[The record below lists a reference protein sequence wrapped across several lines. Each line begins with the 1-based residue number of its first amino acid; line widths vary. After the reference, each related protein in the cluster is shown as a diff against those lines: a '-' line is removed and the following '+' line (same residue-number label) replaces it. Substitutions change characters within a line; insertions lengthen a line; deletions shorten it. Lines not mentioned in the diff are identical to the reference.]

1 MTARIKHWA
10 DTNIKGDQMIWAIV
24 IALALMSVFVVYSAT
39 GALAY
44 RNMESIEHYLFK
56 HTGLI
61 ILSLAAMWVAH
72 KIDYR
77 YYSKLSKLGLWL
89 SIPLLI
95 YAWKAGININDASRW
110 ITIPIINQI
119 FQPSD
124 LAKLSLIAAMAGM
137 LSKRQQNIGDFKD
150 VVVPMVL
157 WSGVICG
164 LIAMADLS
172 SAVLL
177 FATAMLLMFIGR
189 VPVKYLAMLLVV
201 GAIAGAVAI
210 SIGQRGDTAKSRIT
224 SYINETELPY
234 QAEQARIAVASGG
247 IIGKGPGK
255 SDQRNFLPHPYSDFV
270 YAIIIEEYGMIG
282 GVVILLLYL
291 ALLYRGMKAVANS
304 DRAFGGLLSAGL
316 SFALVVQA
324 MVNMGVVVG
333 LGPITGLPLPF
344 LSMGGTS
351 LLFTGISLGIIL
363 SVSRGEVDTEWNTM
377 SGEVKNVMKAMTCCY
392 A

>member
-1 MTARIKHWA
+1 MTARIKQWA
-10 DTNIKGDQMIWAIV
+10 DANIKGDQMIWAIV
-24 IALALMSVFVVYSAT
+24 IVLAMMSVFVVYSAT

-56 HTGLI
+56 HAGLI
-61 ILSLAAMWVAH
+61 LLSLFAMWVAH

-77 YYSKLSKLGLWL
+77 YYSKLSKFGLWL

-95 YAWKAGININDASRW
+95 YAWKAGINLNDASRW
-110 ITIPIINQI
+110 ITIPIINQV

-137 LSKRQQNIGDFKD
+137 LSKRQQNIGDFKE
-150 VVVPMVL
+150 VVIPMVL

-172 SAVLL
+172 SALLL

-189 VPVKYLAMLLVV
+189 VPVKYLAMLVVV
-201 GAIAGAVAI
+201 GGIAGALAI
-210 SIGQRGDTAKSRIT
+210 SIGQRGETAKNRIN
-224 SYINETELPY
+224 SFINETELPF
-234 QAEQARIAVASGG
+234 QAEQARIAIASGG
-247 IIGKGPGK
+247 IFGKGPGK

-270 YAIIIEEYGMIG
+270 YAIIIEEYGMAG
-282 GVVILLLYL
+282 GIVILLLYL
-291 ALLYRGMKAVANS
+291 ALLYRGMKTMANS

-324 MVNMGVVVG
+324 IVNMGVVVG

-351 LLFTGISLGIIL
+351 LLFTGISLGIII
-363 SVSRGEVDTEWNTM
+363 SVSRGEVDTEWKSM
-377 SGEVKNVMKAMTCCY
+377 SGEVKNVMKA

>member
-1 MTARIKHWA
+1 MTARIKQWA
-10 DTNIKGDQMIWAIV
+10 DTNIKGDQLIWAIV
-24 IALALMSVFVVYSAT
+24 IALALISVFVVYSAT

-61 ILSLAAMWVAH
+61 LLSLGAMWVAH

-95 YAWKAGININDASRW
+95 YAWKAGVNINDASRW

-137 LSKRQQNIGDFKD
+137 LSKRQQNIGDFKE
-150 VVVPMVL
+150 VIIPMVL

-201 GAIAGAVAI
+201 GAIAGALAI
-210 SIGQRGDTAKSRIT
+210 SIGQRGDTAKNRIT
-224 SYINETELPY
+224 SFINETELPY
-234 QAEQARIAVASGG
+234 QAEQARIAIASGG
-247 IIGKGPGK
+247 VIGKGPGK

-333 LGPITGLPLPF
+333 LGPITGLTLPF

-363 SVSRGEVDTEWNTM
+363 SVSRGEVDTQWNTM
-377 SGEVKNVMKAMTCCY
+377 SGEVKNVMKA

>member
-24 IALALMSVFVVYSAT
+24 VALALMSVFVVYSAT

-61 ILSLAAMWVAH
+61 ILSLSAMWVAH

-95 YAWKAGININDASRW
+95 YAWKSGVNINDASRW
-110 ITIPIINQI
+110 ITIPFINQI

-150 VVVPMVL
+150 VIVPMVL

-201 GAIAGAVAI
+201 GLLSGAVAI
-210 SIGQRGDTAKSRIT
+210 SIGQRGDTAKNRIT
-224 SYINETELPY
+224 SFINETELPY
-234 QAEQARIAVASGG
+234 QAEQARIAIASGG

-344 LSMGGTS
+344 ISMGGTS
-351 LLFTGISLGIIL
+351 LLFTGISLGIII

-377 SGEVKNVMKAMTCCY
+377 SGEVKNVMKA